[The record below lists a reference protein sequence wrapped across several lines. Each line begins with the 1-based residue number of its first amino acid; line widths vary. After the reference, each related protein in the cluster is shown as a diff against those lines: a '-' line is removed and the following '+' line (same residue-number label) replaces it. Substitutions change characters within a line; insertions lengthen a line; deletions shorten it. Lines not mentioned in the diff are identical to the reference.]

1 MTFTHL
7 DLMYFLEEIHVLPE
21 AYFDIE
27 DEEPAHEF
35 LAKWLGYEDL
45 LDYYC
50 FELDVENHKDSY
62 TGEGYSSTS
71 VYSAPPAL
79 AKDIYIRFINSC
91 VDHAQF

>member
-1 MTFTHL
+1 MTFTYI

-21 AYFDIE
+21 AYFEIGDE
-27 DEEPAHEF
+27 DPAHEF

-45 LDYYC
+45 IDYYC
-50 FELDVENHKDSY
+50 FELDVENHTDQDS
-62 TGEGYSSTS
+62 GYSTTS
-71 VYSAPPAL
+71 IQNAPPAL